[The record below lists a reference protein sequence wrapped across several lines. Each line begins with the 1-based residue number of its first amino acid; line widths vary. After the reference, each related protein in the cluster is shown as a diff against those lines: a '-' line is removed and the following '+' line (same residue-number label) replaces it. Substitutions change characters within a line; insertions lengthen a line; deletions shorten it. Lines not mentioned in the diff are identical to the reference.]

1 MYSKRKLDTYIPP
14 VNSSFC
20 NVKLNID
27 QQFNKVK
34 ITITYCTIY
43 IEIWKYSILIY
54 RYIIT

>member
-1 MYSKRKLDTYIPP
+1 MNSKRTYIPP

-27 QQFNKVK
+27 QQFNRVK
-34 ITITYCTIY
+34 ITITYYTMY